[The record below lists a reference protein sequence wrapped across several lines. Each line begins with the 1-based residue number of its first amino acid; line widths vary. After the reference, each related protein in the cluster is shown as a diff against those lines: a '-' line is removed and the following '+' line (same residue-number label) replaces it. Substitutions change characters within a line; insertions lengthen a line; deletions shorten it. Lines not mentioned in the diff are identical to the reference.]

1 MNDDLC
7 GDWYE
12 PDEEYNGDH
21 NSQFPRTEDDGG
33 WGIDENMYTSTLD
46 KSKLTPEQIAMAER
60 IASEIERDARSKNKS
75 TNMGGV
81 GGFRPQPAATYAES
95 QTASFLQQQKSS
107 LPPRP
112 PQPPRSQQQQQQQPN
127 PRPPSQ
133 VTPPA
138 EQFKNECKVVTWL
151 QAEMMRVL
159 TLIGTH
165 GDPTPQQASTLLNT
179 YTMSVT
185 TQIPFS
191 PPEVKTSVVFAFN
204 KCNWDVLKRR
214 PTPGSRPPN
223 GKTLCDLIFELGVY
237 FCSRTNQPLPPTGF
251 VELKLAEY
259 HAKRA
264 ATTAAA
270 VPANRAPGGGGGKGY
285 QPRQQTIPSINNSA
299 GKGGGKG
306 YHGNNGG
313 KGGKGGTYNNYNGG
327 GKGKGKGE
335 RRDYGKGGKG
345 GKGYE
350 NKTPR

>member
-12 PDEEYNGDH
+12 PDEEYN
-21 NSQFPRTEDDGG
+21 SQFPRAADEGG
-33 WGIDENMYTSTLD
+33 WGIDETMYTSELD

-60 IASEIERDARSKNKS
+60 IAAEIEREARSKVKS

-95 QTASFLQQQKSS
+95 QTASFLQQQKST

-112 PQPPRSQQQQQQQPN
+112 PQQQRQQAP

-138 EQFKNECKVVTWL
+138 EQFKNECKVVAWL
-151 QAEMMRVL
+151 QAEMVRVL

-191 PPEVKTSVVFAFN
+191 PPEVKGAVIGSFE

-214 PTPGSRPPN
+214 PTPGSQPPN

-237 FCSRTNQPLPPTGF
+237 FCDRTNQPPPPPGF
-251 VELKLAEY
+251 VEMKLAEY
-259 HAKRA
+259 NAKRA
-264 ATTAAA
+264 AAARA
-270 VPANRAPGGGGGKGY
+270 SRAPGGAGGH
-285 QPRQQTIPSINNSA
+285 QPRQQTIPSVSNPSA
-299 GKGGGKG
+299 GKGGKG
-306 YHGNNGG
+306 YHGANGG
-313 KGGKGGTYNNYNGG
+313 KGYQKGYHNNG
-327 GKGKGKGE
+327 GKGKGKGRGGMAAKARGTRGTTIS
-335 RRDYGKGGKG
+335 RRRRA
-345 GKGYE
+345 E
-350 NKTPR
+350 